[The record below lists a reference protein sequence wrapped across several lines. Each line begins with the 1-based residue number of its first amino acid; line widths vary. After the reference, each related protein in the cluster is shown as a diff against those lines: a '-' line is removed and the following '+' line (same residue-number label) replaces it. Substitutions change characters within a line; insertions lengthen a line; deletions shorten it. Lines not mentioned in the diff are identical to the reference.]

1 MWLTLQQVQLELAT
15 RPLTMAAVEA
25 VATWPVLP
33 RQQQQLLLAT
43 KATTTT
49 TISPHLCHPGPIGSS
64 RESGEPVGKPLWSNI
79 ILLNS
84 FR

>member
-1 MWLTLQQVQLELAT
+1 MWPTLQQVELQLAT
-15 RPLTMAAVEA
+15 RLQATAAMA

-33 RQQQQLLLAT
+33 RQLQQLLAT

-64 RESGEPVGKPLWSNI
+64 SVEPVEKPLWSNI